1 MNWNI
6 LGFIQQTQNELI
18 DELSIKVN
26 QLSKGVAACDQ
37 LAEKHG
43 LSRNVVSVLYAVIRE
58 ELFDSSGAMLLDG
71 TAYQLKLP
79 KQSTRKYVKELL
91 DAGPV
96 VQAEKRP
103 MKMRV
108 SESMKRVLGMGA
120 LFYLAPMETD
130 GIKYR
135 PPRENVLLLE
145 KHFL

>member
-43 LSRNVVSVLYAVIRE
+43 SSRNVVSVLYAVIQE
-58 ELFDSSGAMLLDG
+58 ELFDSSGAMSLDG
-71 TAYQLKLP
+71 TAYQLRLF
-79 KQSTRKYVKELL
+79 KQSMRKYVEELL
-91 DAGPV
+91 DAGLV

-108 SESMKRVLGMGA
+108 SESMQRVLGMGA
-120 LFYLAPMETD
+120 LF
-130 GIKYR
+130 
-135 PPRENVLLLE
+135 
-145 KHFL
+145 

>member
-26 QLSKGVAACDQ
+26 QLSKGVAAYDQ

-43 LSRNVVSVLYAVIRE
+43 SSRNVVSVLYAVIQE
-58 ELFDSSGAMLLDG
+58 ELFDSSGAMSLDG
-71 TAYQLKLP
+71 TAYQLRLF
-79 KQSTRKYVKELL
+79 KQSMRKYVEELL
-91 DAGPV
+91 DAGLV

-120 LFYLAPMETD
+120 LF
-130 GIKYR
+130 
-135 PPRENVLLLE
+135 
-145 KHFL
+145 

>member
-43 LSRNVVSVLYAVIRE
+43 SSRNVVSVLYAVIQE
-58 ELFDSSGAMLLDG
+58 ELFDSSEAMSLDG
-71 TAYQLKLP
+71 TAYQLRLF
-79 KQSTRKYVKELL
+79 KQSMRKYVEELL
-91 DAGPV
+91 DAGLV

-108 SESMKRVLGMGA
+108 SESMKRVLGVGA
-120 LFYLAPMETD
+120 LF
-130 GIKYR
+130 
-135 PPRENVLLLE
+135 
-145 KHFL
+145 